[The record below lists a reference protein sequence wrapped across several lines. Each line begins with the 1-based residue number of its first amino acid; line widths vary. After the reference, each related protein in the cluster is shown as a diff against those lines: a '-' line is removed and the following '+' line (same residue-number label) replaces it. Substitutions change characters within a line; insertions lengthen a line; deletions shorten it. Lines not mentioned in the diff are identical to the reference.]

1 MNRHL
6 FKWLSLWVALLIVS
20 TTQVHSQFKPGDGI
34 YIVVALVPEECKA
47 SLDGHYVVTKEGK
60 ISFAFMNENIA
71 ADRNIEEIRAEITQA
86 IRKYCRIKFP
96 DEFADPGVDIV
107 PDTKTIEAG
116 ENVMVVGQVRKPGVV
131 PIKEGLT
138 VFQAYAAA
146 GGGTEWSSCV
156 YVSILRNKK
165 TIDCDFTKIE
175 YTRTPVKSGDVI
187 VVPLKCFK
195 GDSPYSRKNVPPV
208 ATPAAD

>member
-6 FKWLSLWVALLIVS
+6 FKWVPLWMVLLIVS

-34 YIVVALVPEECKA
+34 YIVVAIVPEECKA

-71 ADRNIEEIRAEITQA
+71 ADKKIEEIREEIAKA
-86 IRKYCRIKFP
+86 IRKYCRIRFP
-96 DEFADPGVDIV
+96 DKFADPGVDIV
-107 PDTKTIEAG
+107 PDTKAIEAG
-116 ENVMVVGQVRKPGVV
+116 ENVMVVGQVCKPGVV
-131 PIKEGLT
+131 PMKEGLT

-146 GGGTEWSSCV
+146 GGATQYAGVPW
-156 YVSILRNKK
+156 VSILRNKK

-175 YTRTPVKSGDVI
+175 NTKTPVKSGDVI
-187 VVPLKCFK
+187 VVPLKCFM
-195 GDSPYSRKNVPPV
+195 GDMPYARKSAPPV